1 MAKKKAEPVDV
12 RAELLEAYGVK
23 PKKNEEDAALA
34 ERVAKKMS
42 DDEDEEKYD
51 ALSDEAKA
59 WYEEAAEALGE
70 GGSGEVEPMP
80 TLEEEE
86 EEEEEKPKKSAK
98 KAAKKSSK
106 KDEEEEE
113 EEEEKPKKKSKKKDE
128 EEEEEESEPRVSGAD
143 TIRQIMASKKKPG
156 YWTVERVQAK
166 LEEKEVEVDE
176 KRVYRLVSQINRFI
190 EICDEKGIWQ
200 V

>member
-86 EEEEEKPKKSAK
+86 EEEEEKPKK
-98 KAAKKSSK
+98 
-106 KDEEEEE
+106 
-113 EEEEKPKKKSKKKDE
+113 KSKKKDE